1 MSHDLAQNS
10 MMMAWRSEQMGSLVS
25 CQSTL
30 WAMASTAFPR
40 CLPKGGH
47 AVRQCAGCGLLQ
59 STISTLLVTLVM
71 LKSRGRRC
79 GSGNVDEC
87 HIYHN
92 IPHDQVHGMYS
103 DWYTGFSHLHPQM
116 QWRECKNT
124 RTNSQSGT
132 SSERERVLLGSRTQ
146 ILLFPVVLAV

>member
-71 LKSRGRRC
+71 LKSRGRRY

-103 DWYTGFSHLHPQM
+103 DWYTRDSRISIPKCNGGNAKTRELIRKAGRVAKERGFCSVLEP
-116 QWRECKNT
+116 KYFF
-124 RTNSQSGT
+124 SP
-132 SSERERVLLGSRTQ
+132 SS
-146 ILLFPVVLAV
+146 